1 MSCAQA
7 LSVAL
12 KEWAAVCHALETG
25 RQIMLLRKGGIHEAA
40 GEFELD
46 HQEFLLF
53 PTYVHQKLEMI
64 KPADRAG
71 LELRNSEPA
80 EIKISAFASV
90 TDIIQIK
97 SRAQID
103 SLDGQHIWLAPLLD
117 MRWNYRPENPLYILL
132 TRVYRLV
139 HTATIPNTLAYA
151 GCKSWVPLE
160 QTILTTGCRPVIDD
174 REFER
179 RRDDIISKLEAGSGR
194 PA

>member
-1 MSCAQA
+1 MPNNPRRDKYCRPGRNGVKRGSIPLFTTFPRFADQRSLRLIQHTKAPLARRRVFTDSISMSCAQA

-64 KPADRAG
+64 KPADCAG

-97 SRAQID
+97 S
-103 SLDGQHIWLAPLLD
+103 LA
-117 MRWNYRPENPLYILL
+117 
-132 TRVYRLV
+132 
-139 HTATIPNTLAYA
+139 
-151 GCKSWVPLE
+151 
-160 QTILTTGCRPVIDD
+160 
-174 REFER
+174 
-179 RRDDIISKLEAGSGR
+179 
-194 PA
+194 